1 MPVLYYSKGSS
12 ALAAHILLEESGA
25 AYVAREV
32 PIPEGAH
39 LDPGFLRTN
48 PKGRIPALATD
59 QGVLTENPAILT
71 YIAERHAPR
80 FLPAD
85 PFARARAQEVMAYL
99 CATVHVA
106 FAHGRR
112 GARWSDDPQVIAALK
127 TKVPENLAA
136 CASLIERQYL
146 CGPFVFDSYSLCD
159 PYTFLVHRWM
169 AVHGLNL
176 DHFPRLAA
184 HRDAMLDRPAT
195 RRAMAAHGL

>member
-12 ALAAHILLEESGA
+12 ALAAHIMLEESGA
-25 AYVAREV
+25 EYTARHI
-32 PIPEGAH
+32 PISQGAH
-39 LDPGFLRTN
+39 RDPGFLRVN

-71 YIAERHAPR
+71 YIAERHAPHL
-80 FLPAD
+80 LPAD
-85 PFARARAQEVMAYL
+85 PFARARAHEVMAYL

-112 GARWSDDPQVIAALK
+112 GARWSDDTQVIEALKIKVPGNLADCAAL
-127 TKVPENLAA
+127 
-136 CASLIERQYL
+136 IETQYL
-146 CGPFVFDSYSLCD
+146 HGPLVFSSYSLCD
-159 PYTFLVHRWM
+159 PYMFLVHRWM
-169 AVHGLNL
+169 AVHGLTL
-176 DHFPRLAA
+176 DRFPRLAA